1 MYLSGLIHRDR
12 LFDVA
17 ARWLADRTDP
27 DDGRIVTEIF
37 AFERAVTA
45 PMVRRLVA
53 DLCRAV
59 FPEELYLERVT
70 SKDDVREAIV
80 AAASHPTPRVA
91 ELIDWY
97 RQLPEEF
104 FPRTP
109 VQMSLVTRRT
119 GRLAAL
125 VRRKRIRRIADK
137 VSRLV
142 TAQLTGEIAGVAR
155 ALTASRPCG
164 SGQGLPPNDSAS
176 DPPAGVFGAAERLV
190 ADRIRSG
197 RLHLDPE
204 QQRVDD
210 VIGIKLIGRE
220 EELARMEATLDDLE
234 YTWALHREVR
244 DGRYVGTH
252 ILVDLELP
260 PSDAVL
266 ATMTGIDWRFA
277 HGRGLDPVALESTF
291 RDYVT
296 SGNRTFRVELILTTF
311 EDLVES
317 EFGGCIHEQRIL
329 EQRSVASD
337 FDRLAT
343 NASWII
349 EYMLRLAISPTVAV
363 DGLPVRLWGRYVRDT
378 VAHAIDRLDGAEPSE
393 WLVPDEHLED
403 LLSL

>member
-1 MYLSGLIHRDR
+1 MYLSGLTHRDR

-17 ARWLADRTDP
+17 SRWLADHPHP

-45 PMVRRLVA
+45 PTVRRLVA
-53 DLCRAV
+53 DLCRTV
-59 FPEELYLERVT
+59 WPEELYLERFT
-70 SKDDVREAIV
+70 SKDQVREAI
-80 AAASHPTPRVA
+80 AAAAAHPSTRVA

-125 VRRKRIRRIADK
+125 VRRKRMRRIADK

-142 TAQLTGEIAGVAR
+142 AARLTGEVATV
-155 ALTASRPCG
+155 ASTLASSRPRHPG
-164 SGQGLPPNDSAS
+164 VDLTPGNDRAA
-176 DPPAGVFGAAERLV
+176 PPAGVIGAAERLV

-197 RLHLDPE
+197 RLVLEPE
-204 QQRVDD
+204 PQRVDD
-210 VIGIKLIGRE
+210 VIGVKLIGRE
-220 EELARMEATLDDLE
+220 EELARMEGTLDELE
-234 YTWALHREVR
+234 YTWAFHREVR
-244 DGRYVGTH
+244 EGPYVGTH

-260 PSDAVL
+260 SVDDIF
-266 ATMTGIDWRFA
+266 ATMRGIDWRFA
-277 HGRGLDPVALESTF
+277 RGRGLQAAALESSF
-291 RDYVT
+291 RDYVI
-296 SGNRTFRVELILTTF
+296 SGSRTFQVELILTTF

-317 EFGGCIHEQRIL
+317 EFGRCIHEQRIL

-349 EYMLRLAISPTVAV
+349 EYMLRLAISPTVTV
-363 DGLPVRLWGRYVRDT
+363 DELPIKLWGRYIRDT
-378 VAHAIDRLDGAEPSE
+378 VAHAIDLLDGDKPSE